1 MNRCIALPASP
12 LAAFALTV
20 ATGLLA
26 LQSILPVS
34 SAHAQT
40 ATASPATPAV
50 RQFPATALRG
60 NLVVVSPPEVRI
72 DSKAERLSPGS
83 RIRGMDNM
91 LVMSGAI
98 IGRTLVVNYTREPN
112 GLIHDVWILT
122 DAEIAEK
129 RPHATPPRNFI
140 FGSEGDAPVRD
151 DGRTPYNQLPGY
163 GTTTR

>member
-1 MNRCIALPASP
+1 MNRCTASPASMR
-12 LAAFALTV
+12 AAFAITI
-20 ATGLLA
+20 AAGLLA
-26 LQSILPVS
+26 ALPVS
-34 SAHAQT
+34 GAHAQT
-40 ATASPATPAV
+40 AATAPIPSV
-50 RQFPATALRG
+50 RQFPANALRG
-60 NLVVVSPPEVRI
+60 TLVVVSPPEISV

-98 IGRTLVVNYTREPN
+98 VGRSLIVNYTREPN
-112 GLIHDVWILT
+112 GMIHDVWILT

-140 FGSEGDAPVRD
+140 FGSEGDAPARD

>member
-1 MNRCIALPASP
+1 MNRCTALPANP
-12 LAAFALTV
+12 LAALALTL

-26 LQSILPVS
+26 VLATLPVS
-34 SAHAQT
+34 SAHAQ
-40 ATASPATPAV
+40 ATAATPAV
-50 RQFPATALRG
+50 RQFPANALRG
-60 NLVVVSPPEVRI
+60 TLVVVAPPEIRI

-83 RIRGMDNM
+83 RIRGMDGM

-98 IGRTLVVNYTREPN
+98 VGRSLVVNYTRESN
-112 GLIHDVWILT
+112 GMVHDVWILT

-140 FGSEGDAPVRD
+140 FGSEGDAPARD